1 MLANYTPTTLLAEFD
16 RLGIEVKAN
25 GDRLR
30 FRPRN
35 AVSDELL
42 AALRQHKT
50 EILETLTRQADSTPP
65 NTADVVSIL
74 GGEAQPVAHDADDP
88 PAMLVDWFERTTS
101 ADGSPDWKWFP
112 LFQRAEPLTT
122 CHCCGQHRWW
132 RSIYGP
138 HLICGVCHPPAFA
151 NVVAEW
157 ITNKPPDESKTQT
170 TNAKHN
176 GNTQNST
183 QTNANEPR

>member
-1 MLANYTPTTLLAEFD
+1 MLATFSPAMLLAELH
-16 RLGIEVKAN
+16 RLGIAVKAD

-50 EILETLTRQADSTPP
+50 EILATLTRQVESPP
-65 NTADVVSIL
+65 TNTADVVPVF
-74 GGEAQPVAHDADDP
+74 GREAQPVAGDADDP
-88 PAMLVDWFERTTS
+88 PAMLVNWFERTTS

-112 LFQRAEPLTT
+112 LFQKAEPLTT

-138 HLICGVCHPPAFA
+138 HLICGVCHRPAFA

-157 ITNKPPDESKTQT
+157 ITNEPSSESKTHT
-170 TNAKHN
+170 TNTKHN

-183 QTNANEPR
+183 QTNGNEPP